1 MNYTEGG
8 RDDASNQL
16 SKSPTG
22 IRGFDEITNGGLP
35 QGRPTIVC
43 GSAGSGKTLF
53 AMEFL
58 VRGAT
63 EFNEP
68 GVFVSFEETE
78 EELKKNVSSLGFDLQ
93 DLVTREK
100 LFMDYVSIELSDI
113 TETGEYDL
121 EGLFIRLGD
130 AIETVGAKRVVL
142 DTLEA
147 LFAGLP
153 NPAILR
159 AEIRRLFRYL
169 KSKGVTVVATAEQGD
184 GDLTRHGLGEYV
196 SDCVIQL
203 DNRVSEQAATR
214 RLRVVKYRGSRHGT
228 NEYPFLIEQ
237 NGISVLP
244 ITSMGLDYD
253 APSEQIPSG
262 LTRLDTMLG
271 GGFYRG
277 SSILASG
284 TAGTG
289 KTSIAARFADE
300 TCKSGER
307 CLYFAFEE
315 SRKQIMRNM
324 RSIGIDL
331 APWEQKGLLCFHNV
345 RPSVYVLEMHLV
357 MMHKLIKEFKPGVV
371 VIDPISNLLT
381 IGKPPEVK
389 SVLTRLIDF
398 MKMDGITAF
407 FTSLLAGGST
417 EETAVDVSSL
427 MDTWIMLRDIETNG
441 ERNRGLYIL
450 KSRGMA
456 HSNQV
461 REFLLT
467 SNGIN
472 LLDIYTGPGGV
483 MTGVLRAEQEAKERA
498 QALEHEQEV
507 QRMQRELTRERQA
520 LEAKVLLLRSEFEA
534 REDNLKR
541 AISQAQS
548 RENVLAKERTEI
560 ARLRKADE
568 TATQAEKL

>member
-1 MNYTEGG
+1 MNTTEGSKH
-8 RDDASNQL
+8 DASSQL

-22 IRGFDEITNGGLP
+22 ILGFDEITNGGLP
-35 QGRPTIVC
+35 QGRPTLVC

-78 EELKKNVSSLGFDLQ
+78 EELKKNVASLGFDLE
-93 DLVTREK
+93 DLVSRGQF
-100 LFMDYVSIELSDI
+100 FMDYVSLEPSEVE
-113 TETGEYDL
+113 ETGEYDL
-121 EGLFIRLGD
+121 DGLFIRLGD
-130 AIETVGAKRVVL
+130 AIDTVGAKRVVL

-147 LFAGLP
+147 LFIGLP
-153 NPAILR
+153 NPTILR

-169 KSKGVTVVATAEQGD
+169 KSKGVTAVATAEQGD
-184 GDLTRHGLGEYV
+184 GGLTRHGLEEYV
-196 SDCVIQL
+196 SDCVVQL
-203 DNRVSEQAATR
+203 DNRVSDQTAVR
-214 RLRVVKYRGSRHGT
+214 RLRIVKYRGSRHGT

-244 ITSMGLDYD
+244 ITSMGLDYE
-253 APSEQIPSG
+253 AASEQIPSG
-262 LTRLDTMLG
+262 LIRMDTMLG

-277 SSILASG
+277 SSILVSG

-289 KTSIAARFADE
+289 KTSIAAHFADE
-300 TCKSGER
+300 TCRRGER

-324 RSIGIDL
+324 RSIGLAL
-331 APWEQKGLLCFHNV
+331 APWEQKGLLHFHNV
-345 RPSVYVLEMHLV
+345 RPSAFVLEMHLV

-381 IGKPPEVK
+381 IGNPPEVK

-398 MKMDGITAF
+398 MKMDGITAL
-407 FTSLLAGGST
+407 FTSLLAGGSI
-417 EETAVDVSSL
+417 EETAVGVSSL

-467 SNGIN
+467 SNGVE
-472 LLDIYTGPGGV
+472 LLDIYTGPGGA
-483 MTGVLRAEQEAKERA
+483 MTGALRAAQEAKERA
-498 QALEHEQEV
+498 QALEHEQEI
-507 QRMQRELTRERQA
+507 QRMQRELARERQA
-520 LEAKVLLLRSEFEA
+520 LEAKISLLRSEFEA
-534 REDNLKR
+534 REDSLER
-541 AISQAQS
+541 SISQAQS
-548 RENVLAKERTEI
+548 RKDVLAEERMEI

-568 TATQAEKL
+568 ADLPTQ

>member
-1 MNYTEGG
+1 MNTTEGSKHE
-8 RDDASNQL
+8 ASRQL
-16 SKSPTG
+16 AKSPTG
-22 IRGFDEITNGGLP
+22 ILGFDEITNGGLP
-35 QGRPTIVC
+35 QGRPTLVC

-78 EELKKNVSSLGFDLQ
+78 EELKQNVSSLGFDLE
-93 DLVTREK
+93 DLVARQK

-113 TETGEYDL
+113 EETGQFDL
-121 EGLFIRLGD
+121 DGLFIRVGD

-153 NPAILR
+153 NPIILR

-169 KSKGVTVVATAEQGD
+169 KSKGVTAIATAEQGD
-184 GDLTRHGLGEYV
+184 GSLTRHGLEEYV

-203 DNRVSEQAATR
+203 DNRVSEQTAIR
-214 RLRVVKYRGSRHGT
+214 RLRIIKYRGSRHGT

-244 ITSMGLDYD
+244 ITSMGLDYE

-262 LTRLDTMLG
+262 LPRLDTMLG
-271 GGFYRG
+271 EGFYRG
-277 SSILASG
+277 SSILVSG

-289 KTSIAARFADE
+289 KTSIAAHFADE
-300 TCKSGER
+300 TCKRGER

-324 RSIGIDL
+324 RSIGVEL
-331 APWEQKGLLCFHNV
+331 APWEQQGLLLFHNV
-345 RPSVYVLEMHLV
+345 RPSAYVLEMHLV
-357 MMHKLIKEFKPGVV
+357 MMHKLIKEFKPKVV

-381 IGKPPEVK
+381 IGNPPEVK

-398 MKMDGITAF
+398 MKMDGITALF
-407 FTSLLAGGST
+407 ASLLTGGS
-417 EETAVDVSSL
+417 EDTAVGVSSL

-467 SNGIN
+467 SHGID

-483 MTGVLRAEQEAKERA
+483 MTGALRAAQEAKERA
-498 QALEHEQEV
+498 QALEHEQEI
-507 QRMQRELTRERQA
+507 QRMQRELARERQA
-520 LEAKVLLLRSEFEA
+520 LEAKISLLQSEFEA
-534 REDNLKR
+534 REDSLER
-541 AISQAQS
+541 AISQAES
-548 RENVLAKERTEI
+548 REDVLARERMEI

-568 TATQAEKL
+568 AAPPTQKL

>member
-1 MNYTEGG
+1 MNDTEGSKH
-8 RDDASNQL
+8 DASNQL

-35 QGRPTIVC
+35 QGRPTLIC

-53 AMEFL
+53 AIEFL

-78 EELKKNVSSLGFDLQ
+78 EELKKNVSSLGFDLE

-100 LFMDYVSIELSDI
+100 LFMDYVSIEPSDI
-113 TETGEYDL
+113 VETGEYDL
-121 EGLFIRLGD
+121 DGLFIRLGD

-153 NPAILR
+153 NPIILR

-169 KSKGVTVVATAEQGD
+169 KSMGVTAVATAEQGE
-184 GDLTRHGLGEYV
+184 GSLTRHGLGEYV
-196 SDCVIQL
+196 SDCVVQL
-203 DNRVSEQAATR
+203 DNRVNEQAATR

-244 ITSMGLDYD
+244 ITSMSLDYE

-262 LTRLDTMLG
+262 LPRLDTMLG

-277 SSILASG
+277 SSILVSG

-289 KTSIAARFADE
+289 KTSIAAHFADE
-300 TCKSGER
+300 TCKRGER

-315 SRKQIMRNM
+315 SRKQIIRNM
-324 RSIGIDL
+324 RSIGIEL
-331 APWEQKGLLCFHNV
+331 APWEQKGLLHFHNV
-345 RPSVYVLEMHLV
+345 RQSAYVLEMHLV

-381 IGKPPEVK
+381 IGNPPEVK

-398 MKMDGITAF
+398 MKMDGITAL
-407 FTSLLAGGST
+407 FTSLLAGSNI
-417 EETAVDVSSL
+417 EETEVGISSL
-427 MDTWIMLRDIETNG
+427 MDTWIMLRDIESNG

-467 SNGIN
+467 SNGVD
-472 LLDIYTGPGGV
+472 LLDIYTGPGGA
-483 MTGVLRAEQEAKERA
+483 MTGALRAAQEAKERA
-498 QALEHEQEV
+498 QALEHEQEI
-507 QRMQRELTRERQA
+507 QRMQRELARERQA
-520 LEAKVLLLRSEFEA
+520 LEAKISLLRSEFEA
-534 REDNLKR
+534 REDSLNR

-548 RENVLAKERTEI
+548 RQDVLAKEPMEI
-560 ARLRKADE
+560 VRLRKADE
-568 TATQAEKL
+568 ATPPTQ

>member
-1 MNYTEGG
+1 MNCTEGSKH
-8 RDDASNQL
+8 DASNQL

-22 IRGFDEITNGGLP
+22 IQGFDEITNGGLP
-35 QGRPTIVC
+35 RGRPTLVC

-78 EELKKNVSSLGFDLQ
+78 EELKKNVSSLGFDLE
-93 DLVTREK
+93 DLVAREK
-100 LFMDYVSIELSDI
+100 LFMDYVSIEFSDI
-113 TETGEYDL
+113 EETGEYNLD
-121 EGLFIRLGD
+121 GLFVRLGD

-153 NPAILR
+153 NPVILR

-169 KSKGVTVVATAEQGD
+169 KSKGVTTVATAEQGD
-184 GDLTRHGLGEYV
+184 GKLTRHGLEEYV
-196 SDCVIQL
+196 SDCVVQL
-203 DNRVSEQAATR
+203 DNRVNEQSATR
-214 RLRVVKYRGSRHGT
+214 RLRVVKYRGSQHGT
-228 NEYPFLIEQ
+228 NEYPFLIEK

-244 ITSMGLDYD
+244 ITSMGLDYE

-262 LTRLDTMLG
+262 LPRLDTMLG

-277 SSILASG
+277 SSILVSG

-289 KTSIAARFADE
+289 KTSIAAHFSDE
-300 TCKSGER
+300 TCKRGER

-324 RSIGIDL
+324 CSIGVEL
-331 APWEQKGLLCFHNV
+331 APWEQKGLLRFHNV

-357 MMHKLIKEFKPGVV
+357 MMHKLIREFKPRVV

-381 IGKPPEVK
+381 IGNPPEVK

-398 MKMDGITAF
+398 MKMDGITAL
-407 FTSLLAGGST
+407 FTSLLGGGSI
-417 EETAVDVSSL
+417 EETSVGVSSL
-427 MDTWIMLRDIETNG
+427 MDAWIMLRDIETNG

-450 KSRGMA
+450 KSRGVA

-467 SNGIN
+467 NNGVD

-483 MTGVLRAEQEAKERA
+483 MTGALRAAQEAREKA
-498 QALEHEQEV
+498 QALEHEQEI
-507 QRMQRELTRERQA
+507 QRMQRELARERQA
-520 LEAKVLLLRSEFEA
+520 LEAKISLLRSEFEA
-534 REDNLKR
+534 REDSLGR

-548 RENVLAKERTEI
+548 REDVLAKERMEI
-560 ARLRKADE
+560 ARLRKVDE
-568 TATQAEKL
+568 TTSQTQKL

>member
-1 MNYTEGG
+1 MNHTEGS
-8 RDDASNQL
+8 DHDASNQL
-16 SKSPTG
+16 SKTPTG
-22 IRGFDEITNGGLP
+22 ILGFDEITNGGLP
-35 QGRPTIVC
+35 QGRPTLVC

-63 EFNEP
+63 ELNEP

-78 EELKKNVSSLGFDLQ
+78 EELKKNVLSLGFDLE
-93 DLVTREK
+93 DLVAREK
-100 LFMDYVSIELSDI
+100 LFMDYVSIESSDI
-113 TETGEYDL
+113 EETGEYDL
-121 EGLFIRLGD
+121 DGLFIRLGD

-147 LFAGLP
+147 LFTGLP
-153 NPAILR
+153 NPVILR

-184 GDLTRHGLGEYV
+184 GRLTRHGLEEYIA
-196 SDCVIQL
+196 DCVVQL

-262 LTRLDTMLG
+262 LPRMDTMLG

-277 SSILASG
+277 SSILVSG

-289 KTSIAARFADE
+289 KTSIAAHFADE
-300 TCKSGER
+300 TCKRGER

-324 RSIGIDL
+324 RSIGVEL
-331 APWEQKGLLCFHNV
+331 APWEEKGLLHFHNV

-357 MMHKLIKEFKPGVV
+357 MMHKLIKELKPGVV
-371 VIDPISNLLT
+371 IIDPISNLLT
-381 IGKPPEVK
+381 IGNPPEVK

-398 MKMDGITAF
+398 MKMGGITAL
-407 FTSLLAGGST
+407 FTSLLSGGSI
-417 EETAVDVSSL
+417 EETAVGISSL
-427 MDTWIMLRDIETNG
+427 MDTWIMIRDIETNG

-467 SNGIN
+467 SNGID
-472 LLDIYTGPGGV
+472 LLDIYSGPGGV
-483 MTGVLRAEQEAKERA
+483 MTGAMRAAQEAKDRA
-498 QALEHEQEV
+498 QALDHEQEI
-507 QRMQRELTRERQA
+507 QRMQRDLARERQA
-520 LEAKVLLLRSEFEA
+520 LEARISLLRSEFEA
-534 REDNLKR
+534 REDNLER
-541 AISQAQS
+541 AISQAES
-548 RENVLAKERTEI
+548 RVGVLAEERMEI
-560 ARLRKADE
+560 ARLRKADN
-568 TATQAEKL
+568 QPL

>member
-1 MNYTEGG
+1 MNYTEGSKH
-8 RDDASNQL
+8 DASNQL

-35 QGRPTIVC
+35 QGRTTVVC

-78 EELKKNVSSLGFDLQ
+78 EELKQNVSSLGFDLE
-93 DLVTREK
+93 DLVAREK
-100 LFMDYVSIELSDI
+100 LFMDYVSIEPSDI
-113 TETGEYDL
+113 VETGEFDL
-121 EGLFIRLGD
+121 DGLFIRLGD

-147 LFAGLP
+147 LFDGLP
-153 NPAILR
+153 NPIILR

-169 KSKGVTVVATAEQGD
+169 KSKGVTAVTTAEQGD
-184 GDLTRHGLGEYV
+184 GSLTRHGLAEYV
-196 SDCVIQL
+196 SDCVVQL
-203 DNRVSEQAATR
+203 DNRVNEQAATR

-244 ITSMGLDYD
+244 ITSMGLDYE

-262 LTRLDTMLG
+262 LPRLDTMLG

-277 SSILASG
+277 SSILVSG
-284 TAGTG
+284 TPGTG
-289 KTSIAARFADE
+289 KTSIAAHFADE
-300 TCKSGER
+300 TCKGGKR

-324 RSIGIDL
+324 RSIGVEL
-331 APWEQKGLLCFHNV
+331 APWEQKGLLRFHNV
-345 RPSVYVLEMHLV
+345 RPSQYVLEMHLV
-357 MMHKLIKEFKPGVV
+357 MMHKLIKEFKPEVV

-381 IGKPPEVK
+381 IGNPPEVK

-398 MKMDGITAF
+398 MKMDGITAL
-407 FTSLLAGGST
+407 FTSLLVRPSI
-417 EETAVDVSSL
+417 EETAVGISSL

-467 SNGIN
+467 RNGID
-472 LLDIYTGPGGV
+472 LLDVYTGPGGA
-483 MTGVLRAEQEAKERA
+483 MTGAMRAAQEAKERA
-498 QALEHEQEV
+498 QALEHEQEI
-507 QRMQRELTRERQA
+507 QRMQRELARERQA
-520 LEAKVLLLRSEFEA
+520 LDAKVSLLRSEFEA
-534 REDNLKR
+534 REDSLMR
-541 AISQAQS
+541 AISQAES
-548 RENVLAKERTEI
+548 REDVLAKEDVEI
-560 ARLRKADE
+560 GRLRKADE
-568 TATQAEKL
+568 TAS